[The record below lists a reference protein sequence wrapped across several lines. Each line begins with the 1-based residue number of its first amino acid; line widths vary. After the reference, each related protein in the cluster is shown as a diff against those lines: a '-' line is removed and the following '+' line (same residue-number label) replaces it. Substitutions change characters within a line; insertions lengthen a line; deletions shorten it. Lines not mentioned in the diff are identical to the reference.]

1 MNVYEIVT
9 ERILAELEKGK
20 IPWEKPWIGG
30 IDCPIKHTTGEPY
43 SILNQI
49 LLGEPG
55 EYLTMNQ
62 CNKEGGRIKKGAK
75 AKLVVFW
82 KMLEKEDE
90 KNKDKKQIIPMLRY
104 YNVFHINDC
113 EGIKPKFEREQHP
126 NGATKTQNAE
136 NIVSEYSLRTN
147 LEISHAN
154 QLQAYYMP
162 YKHLV
167 NIPDMDR
174 FKSTEGYYSTFFHEL
189 VHSTGNKKLL
199 NRFPDDAKQAAFGSD
214 SYSREELVAEI
225 GANMLLNTMGMDT
238 DKSNRNSVAYI
249 QSWLR
254 ALKNDKRLIVSAAGH
269 AEKAVKLILNSGVN
283 A

>member
-55 EYLTMNQ
+55 EYLTLNQ

-82 KMLEKEDE
+82 KIIEKEDE
-90 KNKDKKQIIPMLRY
+90 KSKTQKIPVLRY

-126 NGATKTQNAE
+126 NGATKAQNAE
-136 NIVSEYSLRTN
+136 NIVSEYSSRTN
-147 LEISHAN
+147 LEISHVN

-162 YKHLV
+162 CKHLV

-174 FKSTEGYYSTFFHEL
+174 FKSTDGYYSTFFHEL

-225 GANMLLNTMGMDT
+225 GANMLLHSMEMDT
-238 DKSNRNSVAYI
+238 DKSNRNSVAYV
-249 QSWLR
+249 QSWLH

-269 AEKAVKLILNSGVN
+269 AEKAVKLILNN
-283 A
+283 EAMA

>member
-9 ERILAELEKGK
+9 DRILAELEKGK

-55 EYLTMNQ
+55 EYLTLNQ
-62 CNKEGGRIKKGAK
+62 CNKEGGKIKKGAK

-126 NGATKTQNAE
+126 NGATKAQNAE
-136 NIVSEYSLRTN
+136 NIVSEYSSRTN

-162 YKHLV
+162 RKHLV

-225 GANMLLNTMGMDT
+225 GANMLLHSMEMDT
-238 DKSNRNSVAYI
+238 DKSNRNSVAYV
-249 QSWLR
+249 QSWLH

-269 AEKAVKLILNSGVN
+269 AEKAVKLILNN
-283 A
+283 EAMA

>member
-55 EYLTMNQ
+55 EYLTLNQ

-82 KMLEKEDE
+82 KILEKEDE
-90 KNKDKKQIIPMLRY
+90 RSKTQKIPVLRY

-126 NGATKTQNAE
+126 NGATKAQNAE
-136 NIVSEYSLRTN
+136 NIVSEYSSRTN

-162 YKHLV
+162 CKHLV

-174 FKSTEGYYSTFFHEL
+174 FKSTEGYYSTFFHEMI
-189 VHSTGNKKLL
+189 HSTGNKKLL

-225 GANMLLNTMGMDT
+225 GANMLLHSMGMDT

-269 AEKAVKLILNSGVN
+269 AEKAVKLILNNEVN

>member
-55 EYLTMNQ
+55 EYLTLNQ

-82 KMLEKEDE
+82 KILEKEDE
-90 KNKDKKQIIPMLRY
+90 KSKMQKIPVLRY

-113 EGIKPKFEREQHP
+113 EGIKPKFERKQHP
-126 NGATKTQNAE
+126 NGATKAQNAE
-136 NIVSEYSLRTN
+136 NIVSEYSSRTN

-162 YKHLV
+162 RKHLV

-174 FKSTEGYYSTFFHEL
+174 FKNTEGYYSTLFHEL
-189 VHSTGNKKLL
+189 VHSTGNKNLL
-199 NRFPDDAKQAAFGSD
+199 HRFPDDVKQAAFGSE

-225 GANMLLNTMGMDT
+225 GANMLLHSMEMDT
-238 DKSNRNSVAYI
+238 DKSNRNSVAYV
-249 QSWLR
+249 QSWLN

-269 AEKAVKLILNSGVN
+269 AEKAVKLILNNEVM

>member
-55 EYLTMNQ
+55 EYLTLNQ

-82 KMLEKEDE
+82 KILEKEDE
-90 KNKDKKQIIPMLRY
+90 KSKMQKIPVLRY

-126 NGATKTQNAE
+126 NGATKAQNAE
-136 NIVSEYSLRTN
+136 NIVSEYSSRTN

-162 YKHLV
+162 RKHLV

-225 GANMLLNTMGMDT
+225 GANMLLHSMEMDT
-238 DKSNRNSVAYI
+238 DKSNRNSVAYV
-249 QSWLR
+249 QSWLH

-269 AEKAVKLILNSGVN
+269 AEKAVKLILNN
-283 A
+283 EAMA

>member
-1 MNVYEIVT
+1 MYEIVT
-9 ERILAELEKGK
+9 DRILAELEKGK

-62 CNKEGGRIKKGAK
+62 CNKEGGKIKKGAK

-82 KMLEKEDE
+82 KIIEKEDE
-90 KNKDKKQIIPMLRY
+90 KSKTQKIPVLRY

-126 NGATKTQNAE
+126 NGATKAQNAE
-136 NIVSEYSLRTN
+136 NIVSEYSSRTN

-162 YKHLV
+162 RKHLV

-199 NRFPDDAKQAAFGSD
+199 HRFPDDAKQAAFGSE

-225 GANMLLNTMGMDT
+225 GANMLLHSMGMDT

-269 AEKAVKLILNSGVN
+269 AEKAVKLILNNGVN

>member
-55 EYLTMNQ
+55 EYLTLNQ

-82 KMLEKEDE
+82 KILEKEDE
-90 KNKDKKQIIPMLRY
+90 KSKMQKIPVLRY

-136 NIVSEYSLRTN
+136 NIVSEYSSRTN

-162 YKHLV
+162 RKHLV

-174 FKSTEGYYSTFFHEL
+174 FKNTEGYYSTLFHEL

-199 NRFPDDAKQAAFGSD
+199 NRFPDDAKQAAFGSE

-225 GANMLLNTMGMDT
+225 GANMLLHSMEMDT
-238 DKSNRNSVAYI
+238 DKSNRNSVAYV
-249 QSWLR
+249 QSWLN

-269 AEKAVKLILNSGVN
+269 AEKAVKLILNNEVM

>member
-55 EYLTMNQ
+55 EYLTLNQ

-82 KMLEKEDE
+82 KILEKEDE
-90 KNKDKKQIIPMLRY
+90 KSKTQKIPVLRY

-136 NIVSEYSLRTN
+136 NIVSEYSSRTN

-162 YKHLV
+162 RKHLV

-199 NRFPDDAKQAAFGSD
+199 HRFPDDAKQAAFGSE

-225 GANMLLNTMGMDT
+225 GANMLLHSMGMDT

-269 AEKAVKLILNSGVN
+269 AEKAVKLILNNGVN

>member
-55 EYLTMNQ
+55 EYLTLNQ

-82 KMLEKEDE
+82 KILEKEDE
-90 KNKDKKQIIPMLRY
+90 KSKMQKIPVLRY

-126 NGATKTQNAE
+126 NGATKAQNAE
-136 NIVSEYSLRTN
+136 NIVSEYSSRTN

-162 YKHLV
+162 RKHLV

-225 GANMLLNTMGMDT
+225 GANMLLHSMEMDT
-238 DKSNRNSVAYI
+238 DKSNRNSVAYV
-249 QSWLR
+249 QSWLN

-269 AEKAVKLILNSGVN
+269 AEKAVKLILNNEVM

>member
-30 IDCPIKHTTGEPY
+30 MDCPIKHTTGEPY

-55 EYLTMNQ
+55 EYLTLNQ

-82 KMLEKEDE
+82 KILEKEDE
-90 KNKDKKQIIPMLRY
+90 KSKTQKIPVLRY

-126 NGATKTQNAE
+126 NGATKAQNAE
-136 NIVSEYSLRTN
+136 NIVSEYSSRTN

-162 YKHLV
+162 RKHLV

-225 GANMLLNTMGMDT
+225 GANMLLHSMEMDT
-238 DKSNRNSVAYI
+238 DKSNRNSVAYV
-249 QSWLR
+249 QSWLH

-269 AEKAVKLILNSGVN
+269 AEKAVKLILNN
-283 A
+283 EAMA

>member
-9 ERILAELEKGK
+9 DRILAELEKGK

-82 KMLEKEDE
+82 KILEKEDE
-90 KNKDKKQIIPMLRY
+90 KSKMQKIPVLRY

-113 EGIKPKFEREQHP
+113 EGIKPKFERKQHP
-126 NGATKTQNAE
+126 NGATKAQNAE
-136 NIVSEYSLRTN
+136 NIVSEYSSRTN

-162 YKHLV
+162 RKHLV

-174 FKSTEGYYSTFFHEL
+174 FKNTEGYYSTLFHEL

-225 GANMLLNTMGMDT
+225 GANMLLNSMGIDT

-269 AEKAVKLILNSGVN
+269 AEKAVKLILNNEVK

>member
-43 SILNQI
+43 SIINQI

-55 EYLTMNQ
+55 EYLTLNQ

-82 KMLEKEDE
+82 KILEKEDE
-90 KNKDKKQIIPMLRY
+90 KSKIQKIPVLRY

-113 EGIKPKFEREQHP
+113 EGIKPKFEREQYP
-126 NGATKTQNAE
+126 NGATKAQNAE
-136 NIVSEYSLRTN
+136 NIVSEYSSRTN

-162 YKHLV
+162 RKHLV

-174 FKSTEGYYSTFFHEL
+174 FKNTEGYYSTLFHEL
-189 VHSTGNKKLL
+189 VHSTGNKNLL
-199 NRFPDDAKQAAFGSD
+199 HRFPDDAKQAAFGSD

-225 GANMLLNTMGMDT
+225 GANMLLHSMGMDT

>member
-9 ERILAELEKGK
+9 DRILAELEKGK

-55 EYLTMNQ
+55 EYLTLNQ

-82 KMLEKEDE
+82 KIIEKEDE
-90 KNKDKKQIIPMLRY
+90 KSKTQKIPVLRY

-126 NGATKTQNAE
+126 NGATKAQNAE
-136 NIVSEYSLRTN
+136 NIVSEYSSRTN

-162 YKHLV
+162 RKHLV

-225 GANMLLNTMGMDT
+225 GANMLLHSMEMDT
-238 DKSNRNSVAYI
+238 DKSNRNSVAYV
-249 QSWLR
+249 QSWLH

-269 AEKAVKLILNSGVN
+269 AEKAVKLILNN
-283 A
+283 EAMA

>member
-9 ERILAELEKGK
+9 ERILAGLEKGE

-55 EYLTMNQ
+55 EYLTLKQ
-62 CNKEGGRIKKGAK
+62 CNKEGGKIKKGAK
-75 AKLVVFW
+75 AKTVVFW
-82 KMLEKEDE
+82 KIMEKED
-90 KNKDKKQIIPMLRY
+90 KKDKTKAQTVPILKY
-104 YNVFHINDC
+104 YNVFHISDC
-113 EGIKPKFEREQHP
+113 EGITPKFEKEKRP
-126 NGATKTQNAE
+126 NSAAKIQDAE
-136 NIVSEYSLRTN
+136 NLISEYSSRAN
-147 LEISHAN
+147 LEITHVN

-162 YKHLV
+162 CKHLV

-174 FKSTEGYYSTFFHEL
+174 FKSTDGYYSTFFHEL
-189 VHSTGNKKLL
+189 VHSTGNKNLL
-199 NRFPDDAKQAAFGSD
+199 TRFPDDAIQAAFGSD

-225 GANMLLNTMGMDT
+225 GANMLLHSMNMDT
-238 DKSNRNSVAYI
+238 DKSNRNSVAYV
-249 QSWLR
+249 QNWLH

-269 AEKAVKLILNSGVN
+269 AEKAVKLITNKGVY

>member
-55 EYLTMNQ
+55 EYLTLNQ

-82 KMLEKEDE
+82 KILEKEDE
-90 KNKDKKQIIPMLRY
+90 KSKMQKIPVLRY

-113 EGIKPKFEREQHP
+113 EGIKPKFERKQHP
-126 NGATKTQNAE
+126 NGATKAQNAE
-136 NIVSEYSLRTN
+136 NIVSEYSSRTN

-162 YKHLV
+162 RKHLV

-225 GANMLLNTMGMDT
+225 GANMLLNSMGMDT

-249 QSWLR
+249 HSWLR

>member
-9 ERILAELEKGK
+9 DRILAELEKGK

-82 KMLEKEDE
+82 KMLEKEAE
-90 KNKDKKQIIPMLRY
+90 KSKTQKIPVLRY

-126 NGATKTQNAE
+126 NGATKAQNAE
-136 NIVSEYSLRTN
+136 NIVSEYSSRTN
-147 LEISHAN
+147 LEISHVN

-162 YKHLV
+162 CKHLV

-174 FKSTEGYYSTFFHEL
+174 FKSTDGYYSTFFHEL

-225 GANMLLNTMGMDT
+225 GANMLLHSMEMDT
-238 DKSNRNSVAYI
+238 DKSNRNSVAYV
-249 QSWLR
+249 QSWLH

-269 AEKAVKLILNSGVN
+269 AEKAVKLILNN
-283 A
+283 EAMA

>member
-55 EYLTMNQ
+55 EYLTLNQ

-82 KMLEKEDE
+82 KILEKEDE
-90 KNKDKKQIIPMLRY
+90 KSKIQKIPVLRY

-113 EGIKPKFEREQHP
+113 EGIKPKFEREQYP
-126 NGATKTQNAE
+126 NGATKAQNAE
-136 NIVSEYSLRTN
+136 NIVSEYSSRTN

-154 QLQAYYMP
+154 QLQAYYIP
-162 YKHLV
+162 RKHLV

-189 VHSTGNKKLL
+189 VHSTGNKNLL
-199 NRFPDDAKQAAFGSD
+199 HRFPDDAKQAAFGSE

-225 GANMLLNTMGMDT
+225 GANMLLHSMEMDT
-238 DKSNRNSVAYI
+238 DKSNRNSVAYV
-249 QSWLR
+249 QSWLH

-269 AEKAVKLILNSGVN
+269 AEKAVKLILNNEVM

>member
-55 EYLTMNQ
+55 EYLTLNQ

-82 KMLEKEDE
+82 KILEKEDE
-90 KNKDKKQIIPMLRY
+90 KSKMQKIPVLRY

-136 NIVSEYSLRTN
+136 NVVSEYSSRTN
-147 LEISHAN
+147 LEITHAN

-162 YKHLV
+162 RKHLV

-225 GANMLLNTMGMDT
+225 GANMLLHSMEMDT
-238 DKSNRNSVAYI
+238 DKSNRNSVAYV
-249 QSWLR
+249 QSWLN

-269 AEKAVKLILNSGVN
+269 AEKAVKLILNNEVM

>member
-9 ERILAELEKGK
+9 DRILAELEKGK

-62 CNKEGGRIKKGAK
+62 CNKEGGKIKKGAK

-82 KMLEKEDE
+82 KIIEKEDE
-90 KNKDKKQIIPMLRY
+90 KSKTQKIPVLRY

-126 NGATKTQNAE
+126 NGATKAQNAE
-136 NIVSEYSLRTN
+136 NIVSEYSSRTN

-162 YKHLV
+162 RKHLV

-199 NRFPDDAKQAAFGSD
+199 HRFPDDAKQAAFGSE

-225 GANMLLNTMGMDT
+225 GANMLLHSMGMDT

-269 AEKAVKLILNSGVN
+269 AEKAVKLILNNGVN

>member
-55 EYLTMNQ
+55 EYLTLNQ
-62 CNKEGGRIKKGAK
+62 CNKEGGRIKKGVK

-82 KMLEKEDE
+82 KILEKEDE
-90 KNKDKKQIIPMLRY
+90 KSKMQKIPVLRY

-126 NGATKTQNAE
+126 NGATKAQNAE
-136 NIVSEYSLRTN
+136 NIVSEYSSRTN

-162 YKHLV
+162 RKHLV

-199 NRFPDDAKQAAFGSD
+199 HRFPDDAKQAAFGSE

-225 GANMLLNTMGMDT
+225 GANMLLHSMGMDT

-269 AEKAVKLILNSGVN
+269 AEKAVKLILNNGVN

>member
-55 EYLTMNQ
+55 EYLTLNQ

-82 KMLEKEDE
+82 KIIEKEDE
-90 KNKDKKQIIPMLRY
+90 KSKTQKIPVLRY

-126 NGATKTQNAE
+126 NGATKAQNAE
-136 NIVSEYSLRTN
+136 NIVSEYSSRTN

-162 YKHLV
+162 RKHLV

-225 GANMLLNTMGMDT
+225 GANMLLHSMGMDT

-269 AEKAVKLILNSGVN
+269 AEKAVKLILNNEVN